1 MRHKYRAAVYT
12 DFAEME
18 RLGFEW
24 KDNGYWVNDKT
35 GHTIWLNEDYRNTF
49 RAATGRG
56 NQFVLRNEAGNEIRF
71 RTGHAA
77 AKALNKEDWNV

>member
-1 MRHKYRAAVYT
+1 MRHKYVATAIT
-12 DFAEME
+12 NFDTMK

-24 KDNGYWVNDKT
+24 AGTGLWVNRKT
-35 GHTIWLNEDYRNTF
+35 GHTIWLNEDYRTTF

-56 NQFVLRNEAGNEIRF
+56 NQHVLRNAAGNEVRF

-77 AKALNKEDWNV
+77 AKALNKEIAT